1 MTDDELESNEK
12 NIKVFVRIL
21 PLEKQCKSCAQ
32 IDTEHKK
39 ICIRCLQD
47 LHTRR
52 SANKNHI
59 YWCFQTDGIFYNAS
73 QEEVYKAT
81 TTNLIEKVLDG
92 VNCII
97 YSYGQIGS
105 GKSFTIGGLRNNW
118 EHRGLVMRLLSD
130 MFTEKA
136 KRRKVN
142 KIQYRLSFVELRGK
156 EVKDLLLAKTE
167 NKIKV
172 NDTDAFKNVTIIN
185 VNNQETALKKLFEG
199 ETRRSIVTGSFY
211 PASHL
216 GTAVITLHVSNTSL
230 ITSWA
235 VVAKAKIHIVEMAG
249 TGTVGKRNCM
259 KSPADVG
266 AANLGQTQVETF
278 FLYLRGFEISTKCI
292 LRSNNLFKFLGQAL
306 SVTSML
312 RFIAHV
318 CITKEDLD
326 STLTTLRFASTVS
339 KLRPVK
345 MKYNVR
351 PHTETIISELKKEIE
366 MLKRELELNEMFSN
380 QESTINISKLRY
392 EQMHRDVMHFL
403 NGTLSDMTL
412 YSVSQMEILLTIIK
426 NLYQKLTL
434 KQAEVDTL
442 IETYENALKNI
453 NEITFSINLSEANN
467 KTILSLKN
475 NSIENETLNVRSTIS
490 QTSKDIIK
498 NSKTEQVG
506 VLKKTGITLGNFN
519 KEAFEKMIKIYKHE
533 QNSLNFDA
541 TEVHK
546 QFKDN
551 NKLSVCTDE
560 GEKAVEDL
568 KVKFYQLQNM
578 MIRSIETKHQPKI
591 STISRKMFCK

>member
-12 NIKVFVRIL
+12 NIKVFVRVL
-21 PLEKQCKSCAQ
+21 PLEKLCESCAQ
-32 IDTEHKK
+32 IDTKHKK

-52 SANKNHI
+52 SAIKNHI

-73 QEEVYKAT
+73 QEEVYRMT
-81 TTNLIEKVLDG
+81 TKNLIEKVLDG

-105 GKSFTIGGLRNNW
+105 GKSFTISGFRSNY

-130 MFTEKA
+130 MFAEKS
-136 KRRKVN
+136 KRRKIN

-167 NKIKV
+167 NRIKV

-185 VNNQETALKKLFEG
+185 MNNQETALKKLFEG
-199 ETRRSIVTGSFY
+199 ETRRSMVTGSFY

-235 VVAKAKIHIVEMAG
+235 VVATAKIHIVEMAG

-266 AANLGQTQVETF
+266 SANLGQTQVEQF
-278 FLYLRGFEISTKCI
+278 FLYLRGFEISTKYI

-326 STLTTLRFASTVS
+326 STLSTLRFASTVS
-339 KLRPVK
+339 KLHPVK

-351 PHTETIISELKKEIE
+351 PKTETIILELKKEIK
-366 MLKRELELNEMFSN
+366 MLRRELELNEIFLN
-380 QESTINISKLRY
+380 QETTINISKLRY

-403 NGTLSDMTL
+403 NGTLSDLTL
-412 YSVSQMEILLTIIK
+412 YSVSQMEILLKIIK
-426 NLYQKLTL
+426 NLYHKLSF

-453 NEITFSINLSEANN
+453 NQINLSMNLSESNN
-467 KTILSLKN
+467 KIILPPKN
-475 NSIENETLNVRSTIS
+475 NSIKNETPNVRLT
-490 QTSKDIIK
+490 QPSKDNIIQ

-506 VLKKTGITLGNFN
+506 VLKSTGITLGNSN
-519 KEAFEKMIKIYKHE
+519 KEEFEKMIKVHKHK

-541 TEVHK
+541 TEVHE

-551 NKLSVCTDE
+551 NKLSVCLDE

-568 KVKFYQLQNM
+568 KVKFYQLQNIM
-578 MIRSIETKHQPKI
+578 TRSIETKHRRKM
-591 STISRKMFCK
+591 STIPRKIFCKN

>member
-1 MTDDELESNEK
+1 
-12 NIKVFVRIL
+12 
-21 PLEKQCKSCAQ
+21 
-32 IDTEHKK
+32 
-39 ICIRCLQD
+39 
-47 LHTRR
+47 
-52 SANKNHI
+52 
-59 YWCFQTDGIFYNAS
+59 
-73 QEEVYKAT
+73 
-81 TTNLIEKVLDG
+81 
-92 VNCII
+92 
-97 YSYGQIGS
+97 
-105 GKSFTIGGLRNNW
+105 
-118 EHRGLVMRLLSD
+118 MRLLSD

-167 NKIKV
+167 NRIKV

-235 VVAKAKIHIVEMAG
+235 IVATAKIHIVEMAG

-326 STLTTLRFASTVS
+326 STLSTLRFASTVS

-345 MKYNVR
+345 IKYNVR

-366 MLKRELELNEMFSN
+366 MLKRELELNEIFLN
-380 QESTINISKLRY
+380 QETTINISKLRY
-392 EQMHRDVMHFL
+392 EQMYRDVMHFL
-403 NGTLSDMTL
+403 NGTLSDLTL

-426 NLYQKLTL
+426 NLYHKLTL

-453 NEITFSINLSEANN
+453 NQITFSMNLSESNN
-467 KTILSLKN
+467 KTILPPKN
-475 NSIENETLNVRSTIS
+475 NLIENETSNVRSTIS
-490 QTSKDIIK
+490 QTSKDINK

-506 VLKKTGITLGNFN
+506 VLQKTGITLGNSN
-519 KEAFEKMIKIYKHE
+519 KETFEKIIKVHKHKR
-533 QNSLNFDA
+533 NLLNFDA
-541 TEVHK
+541 TEVHE
-546 QFKDN
+546 QSKDN
-551 NKLSVCTDE
+551 NKLSVCADE

-578 MIRSIETKHQPKI
+578 LTRSIETKHQPKM
-591 STISRKMFCK
+591 SKISRKIFCN